1 MKVQRVCVCLLPAL
15 LGQSKPLSAENM
27 KVNAQYHTDT
37 QTQKLGSKPR
47 DGACVTNDVIK
58 R

>member
-27 KVNAQYHTDT
+27 KVNAQYHTHTDT
-37 QTQKLGSKPR
+37 ETRLQTTCWRLRNK
-47 DGACVTNDVIK
+47 
-58 R
+58 